1 MLIKFFIKNYLGVG
15 KFDPNIR
22 TITLSA
28 ASNLLYNLTYF
39 IMFLF
44 TGNFCQEP
52 STQETTNK
60 IVFPVQRVVNIQ
72 QKLNKIVFP
81 VQIVVKIQRK
91 STKTE
96 KDCLSPF
103 KVKKNQRNSTKQ
115 IKKIVFFCSLVQ
127 NERHSQQIIGPRRP
141 LYHSWLAVKPVWN
154 RFPLNSCRDSLSWFR
169 LLRQDGSRRQSDE
182 PAFAQTFGLLP
193 LLRQRPL
200 PALPTSS
207 HGLAD
212 PPPLQ

>member
-28 ASNLLYNLTYF
+28 ASNLLTYF

-103 KVKKNQRNSTKQ
+103 KVKKNHRKSTTNKN
-115 IKKIVFFCSLVQ
+115 IVFFCYFVQ
-127 NERHSQQIIGPRRP
+127 SEE
-141 LYHSWLAVKPVWN
+141 KPSKIN
-154 RFPLNSCRDSLSWFR
+154 QN
-169 LLRQDGSRRQSDE
+169 
-182 PAFAQTFGLLP
+182 
-193 LLRQRPL
+193 
-200 PALPTSS
+200 
-207 HGLAD
+207 
-212 PPPLQ
+212 